1 MATNA
6 DNVLVALTG
15 AALIAPLATTMPTDT
30 TTAWN
35 AAFVDLGYLSEDG
48 VTETPED
55 ETTDILAWQNG
66 DTVRSLIT
74 RSAIRFSFTMIETT
88 AGGLQ
93 LYHGGVVDG
102 WHASGIGP
110 ASIELAGTPDARFA
124 MGIDVVDGDNDV
136 RITIPNA
143 SIVERGEI
151 TYLNNDAI
159 GYPVTIAANPGV
171 GGVRAIKY
179 FSALAG
185 LPTSDPG

>member
-15 AALIAPLATTMPTDT
+15 AALYAPLGTTLPTDT

-55 ETTDILAWQNG
+55 ETTEIAAWQNG
-66 DTVRSLIT
+66 DVARSLIT
-74 RSAIRFSFTMIETT
+74 RSAIRFGFTMIETT
-88 AGGLQ
+88 AGGLA
-93 LYHGGVVDG
+93 LYHGGSVTGTDP
-102 WHASGIGP
+102 SGIGE
-110 ASIELAGTPDARFA
+110 ASIELAGTPNDRFA
-124 MGIDVVDGDNDV
+124 FGLDVIDGDNDV

-151 TYLNNDAI
+151 TYVNNDAI
-159 GYPVTIAANPGV
+159 GYPVTIQANPGV

-179 FSALAG
+179 FNALAG
-185 LPTSDPG
+185 LPTS